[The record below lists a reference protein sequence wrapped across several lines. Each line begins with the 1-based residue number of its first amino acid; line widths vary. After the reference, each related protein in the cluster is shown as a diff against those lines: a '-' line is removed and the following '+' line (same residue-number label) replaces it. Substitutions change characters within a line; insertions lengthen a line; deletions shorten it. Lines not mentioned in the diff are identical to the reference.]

1 MEDSRTQIGQLLDE
15 LVSALS
21 APLSDSARGDGWS
34 EAIQIKWLRIFS
46 DLRVSLGSG
55 GDLSDASISRA
66 LDHDGVVTGPLLE
79 KAAVLSNL
87 VRAFAQVRTSRA

>member
-1 MEDSRTQIGQLLDE
+1 MEDSRTQISRHLDE

-34 EAIQIKWLRIFS
+34 EAIQAKWLRIFH

-55 GDLSDASISRA
+55 HDLSDASISRA
-66 LDHDGVVTGPLLE
+66 LDHDGVVAGPLLE
-79 KAAVLSNL
+79 KAAALSNL
-87 VRAFAQVRTSRA
+87 VRAFVQVRTSRA